1 MDNMEVIWGLYIV
14 KCGESG
20 RLSLLFFSQNSSL
33 DIWCSWGEMDLID
46 DIVDD
51 GRTLKNV
58 DRIYFFFKVKKKNT
72 ANATK

>member
-46 DIVDD
+46 DIATEEAEKLV
-51 GRTLKNV
+51 LKKIPELKQV
-58 DRIYFFFKVKKKNT
+58 FEAVG
-72 ANATK
+72 